1 MKISNINNKQAFSSL
16 SELAIRKSPTT
27 DNIKSQVTTNTYRLL
42 NWREVVFL
50 KTKNN
55 RKK

>member
-1 MKISNINNKQAFSSL
+1 MQENHYYSATRSL
-16 SELAIRKSPTT
+16 SELAIRKPLTT
-27 DNIKSQVTTNTYRLL
+27 DKIKSHLTTNTYRLL